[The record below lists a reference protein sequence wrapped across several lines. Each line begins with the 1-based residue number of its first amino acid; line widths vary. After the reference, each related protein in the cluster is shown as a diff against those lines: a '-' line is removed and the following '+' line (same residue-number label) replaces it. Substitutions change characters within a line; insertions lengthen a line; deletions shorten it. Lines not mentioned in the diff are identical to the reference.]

1 MSVLSNIRAKAAGV
15 LAPVSAR
22 VYGWAHTILE
32 SFTGAWQ
39 RNVEVKRDHVLAY
52 WAVWACIKLISGD
65 ISKMRLKLV
74 EQGSNGLWTEIKA
87 QSPFLPVLRKPNHYQ
102 TRLQFYAYWV
112 ISLLAHGNTYVL
124 KRRDQRGIVTAMYV
138 LDPCGVTVLVG
149 EDGSVFY
156 QLRRDNLAG
165 RGELLDVTV
174 PASEIIHDRI
184 MCLFHPLVGISPLFA
199 SGVAASQGLE
209 IQRNSWN
216 FFKNGAM
223 PGGIIKVPGALDK
236 EKAGE
241 IKAKWDTNYSGSNRG
256 KVAVLADRMEYQPLT
271 MNAVDSQTVEQLK
284 MTAEMVCSTFGVP
297 AYKIGAGP
305 MPAYNNIAALD
316 QQYYSQ
322 CLQTIIEG
330 MEAVLDEGL
339 GLTEISGRTV
349 GVEFDLKAL
358 IRMDPAAQMD
368 YTDKGIRAGVIAPN
382 EGRAEFD
389 MQPVPGGDMPL
400 LQQQMWPIDTLADRP
415 PPSDG
420 AAAAATDAP
429 ADEPETP
436 IDPPE
441 KAFNVVDFRRA
452 LEMRRR
458 THEQRKAA

>member
-1 MSVLSNIRAKAAGV
+1 MGMMARIREKAVGV
-15 LAPVSAR
+15 LAPISTR
-22 VYGWAHTILE
+22 VHDWWYTVRE

-39 RNVEVKRDHVLAY
+39 RNVEVKLDCVLEY
-52 WAVWACIKLISGD
+52 WAVYACIKLISGD
-65 ISKMRLKLV
+65 IAKMRIKLV
-74 EQGSNGLWTEIKA
+74 ELGDNGIWTENRGP
-87 QSPFLPVLRKPNHYQ
+87 SPYLPVLRKPNSYQ
-102 TRLQFYAYWV
+102 TRIQFVSSWV
-112 ISLLAHGNTYVL
+112 ISLLVYGNTYLL
-124 KRRDQRGIVTAMYV
+124 KQRDARGIVTALYV
-138 LDPCGVTVLVG
+138 LDPRGVTVLVG

-156 QLRRDNLAG
+156 QLRRDNLSG
-165 RGELLDVTV
+165 RGDLLDVTV

-236 EKAGE
+236 DKAAE
-241 IKAKWDTNYSGSNRG
+241 IKTKWETNYSGHNRG
-256 KVAVLADRMEYQPLT
+256 KVAVLADKMEYQALT
-271 MNAVDSQTVEQLK
+271 MNAVDSQMVEQLK

-322 CLQTIIEG
+322 CLQSIIEG
-330 MEAVLDEGL
+330 MESVLDEGL

-358 IRMDPAAQMD
+358 IRMDPVAQMD
-368 YTDKGIRAGVIAPN
+368 FTDKGIRAGLIAPN

-389 MQPVPGGDMPL
+389 MQPVNGGDMPL
-400 LQQQMWPIDTLADRP
+400 LQQQMWPIDTLAERP
-415 PPSDG
+415 PPSDAPVAEPAAPEVEEDPD
-420 AAAAATDAP
+420 AAAERQAG
-429 ADEPETP
+429 EWM
-436 IDPPE
+436 E
-441 KAFNVVDFRRA
+441 KALTAARA
-452 LEMRRR
+452 ELENG
-458 THEQRKAA
+458 

>member
-1 MSVLSNIRAKAAGV
+1 MGVLSNIRAKAAGV

-22 VYGWAHTILE
+22 VHGWAHTILE
-32 SFTGAWQ
+32 SFVGAWQ
-39 RNVEVKRDHVLAY
+39 RNVEVKLDCVLEY
-52 WAVWACIKLISGD
+52 WAVYACLKLIAGD
-65 ISKMRLKLV
+65 IAKMRIKLV
-74 EQGSNGLWTEIKA
+74 ELGANGIWTETRGA
-87 QSPFLPVLRKPNHYQ
+87 SPFLPVLRKPNTYQ
-102 TRLQFYAYWV
+102 TRLQFISAWV
-112 ISLLAHGNTYVL
+112 ISLLVHGNTYVL
-124 KRRDQRGIVTAMYV
+124 KQRDARGIVTAMFV
-138 LDPCGVTVLVG
+138 LDPRGVTVLVG

-156 QLRRDNLAG
+156 QLRRDNLSG

-174 PASEIIHDRI
+174 PASEIMHDRI
-184 MCLFHPLVGISPLFA
+184 MCLFHPLVGVSPLFA

-236 EKAGE
+236 DKAGE
-241 IKAKWDTNYSGSNRG
+241 IKAKWETNYGGSNRG
-256 KVAVLADRMEYQPLT
+256 KVAVLADKMEYQALT
-271 MNAVDSQTVEQLK
+271 INAVDSQMVEQLK

-322 CLQTIIEG
+322 CLQSIIEG
-330 MEAVLDEGL
+330 MESVMDEGL
-339 GLTEISGRTV
+339 GLTGITGRTV

-358 IRMDPAAQMD
+358 IRMDPVAQMD
-368 YTDKGIRAGVIAPN
+368 YVDKGIRAGVVAPN

-415 PPSDG
+415 PPSDS
-420 AAAAATDAP
+420 TTPVP
-429 ADEPETP
+429 AEPEVDDEPDAESERAAGEWMQKALAAVRAELET
-436 IDPPE
+436 
-441 KAFNVVDFRRA
+441 
-452 LEMRRR
+452 
-458 THEQRKAA
+458 